1 MSNGWN
7 KQSTTRSRTRG
18 AKVRVKTAR
27 GRKNSS
33 TRWLQR
39 QLNDPYVAEAQRL
52 GYRSRAAF
60 KLIELDE
67 KYGFLKG
74 AQRVVDL
81 GCAPGGWCQVLTQRL
96 NDKAQIVGIDLQE
109 VEPVHGA
116 DIRVMDFLEPNAEVR
131 LMERLN
137 GPVNVVL
144 SDMANSATGHKQTDH
159 IRTMALCEAALDFA
173 IKVLAK
179 NGTFVSKVLQGG
191 SDNELMKRMQQHFT
205 SVKHAKPPASRQD
218 SVEWF
223 VVATG
228 FKGRAGEG

>member
-1 MSNGWN
+1 MSKGWN

-67 KYGFLKG
+67 KYQFLKG
-74 AQRVVDL
+74 AERVVDL

-96 NDKAQIVGIDLQE
+96 NDSAQIVGIDLQE
-109 VEPVHGA
+109 VEPVQGA
-116 DIRVMDFLEPNAEVR
+116 DIWTMDFLEPNAEKR

-137 GPVNVVL
+137 GPVDVVL

-159 IRTMALCEAALDFA
+159 IRTMALCEAGLDFA

-191 SDNELMKRMQQHFT
+191 SDNELMQRMRQHFT
-205 SVKHAKPPASRQD
+205 SVKHAKPPSSRQD

-223 VVATG
+223 VVAKG
-228 FKGRAGEG
+228 FKGRTDG

>member
-1 MSNGWN
+1 MSKGWN

-67 KYGFLKG
+67 KYQFLKG
-74 AQRVVDL
+74 AERVVDL

-96 NDKAQIVGIDLQE
+96 NESAQIVGIDLQE
-109 VEPVHGA
+109 VEPVQGA
-116 DIRVMDFLEPNAEVR
+116 DIWTMDFLEPNAEKR

-137 GPVNVVL
+137 GPVDVVL

-159 IRTMALCEAALDFA
+159 IRTMALCEAGLDFA

-191 SDNELMKRMQQHFT
+191 SDNELMQRMRQHFT
-205 SVKHAKPPASRQD
+205 SVKHAKPPSSRQD

-223 VVATG
+223 VVAKG
-228 FKGRAGEG
+228 FKGRTDG